1 VLRAGSVP
9 LSPYN
14 FTVLETNTHLRPNL
28 GFGSVLNKG
37 GREGNK
43 SFKKITGQWMT
54 KTRKR
59 VVKLKEEDH

>member
-1 VLRAGSVP
+1 
-9 LSPYN
+9 
-14 FTVLETNTHLRPNL
+14 L
-28 GFGSVLNKG
+28 GFGSTLNKG

-43 SFKKITGQWMT
+43 SFKKITRKWMT